1 LSKRG
6 KKRESLKSGR
16 LLFLAM
22 AAAFLFLAPWM
33 EMALF
38 SDPGIGR
45 AWAGEKKEE
54 PPPSAMDAGP
64 MIKLSSLV
72 VNLNEA
78 SCRHYIR
85 TTIVLEVAQK
95 EWVDEVQRRIPLL
108 TDMIIVTLGDKKLT
122 DLKGPQ
128 GKEELRKELLV
139 KAGKTLASPR
149 IRQIYFDEF
158 LLQ

>member
-6 KKRESLKSGR
+6 KEREGVKIGR
-16 LLFLAM
+16 LLVFAM
-22 AAAFLFLAPWM
+22 TAGFLFLASWM
-33 EMALF
+33 EMAAF
-38 SDPGIGR
+38 ADRGIGR
-45 AWAGEKKEE
+45 VWAGEKKEE
-54 PPPSAMDAGP
+54 QAPSAREVGP

-78 SCRHYIR
+78 SCRHYLR
-85 TTIVLEVAQK
+85 TTILLEVAQK
-95 EWVDEVQRRIPLL
+95 EWMDEVQRRIPLL
-108 TDMIIVTLGDKKLT
+108 TDMIILTLGDKKLA

-128 GKEELRKELLV
+128 GKEELRKELLEKV
-139 KAGKTLASPR
+139 EKTLASPR